1 MKVFNYKEF
10 PHFEQTYIL
19 KCGTFYF
26 YKDFIISQV
35 HEGEYITLERAQ
47 ELIDIA
53 IGHYGQNTN
62 LSLISNRLNTY
73 DIKHEDW
80 EKFYNKGFQL
90 KALAIVTYNK
100 SGIINFML
108 EKKKFRH
115 KIRNFYSL
123 ESAIKWV
130 LSLD

>member
-1 MKVFNYKEF
+1 MKKFDYRNF
-10 PHFEQTYIL
+10 PSFEQTYIL
-19 KCGTFYF
+19 QCGTFYF
-26 YKDFIISQV
+26 YKDFIISQIY
-35 HEGEYITLERAQ
+35 EGEYITIERVQ

-62 LSLISNRLNTY
+62 LSLISNRQNTY

-80 EKFYNKGFQL
+80 DKFYAKGFQL

-100 SGIINFML
+100 SGLLNFMT
-108 EKKKFRH
+108 KKKNFRH
-115 KIRNFYSL
+115 KVRNFYSL

-130 LSLD
+130 QSLE